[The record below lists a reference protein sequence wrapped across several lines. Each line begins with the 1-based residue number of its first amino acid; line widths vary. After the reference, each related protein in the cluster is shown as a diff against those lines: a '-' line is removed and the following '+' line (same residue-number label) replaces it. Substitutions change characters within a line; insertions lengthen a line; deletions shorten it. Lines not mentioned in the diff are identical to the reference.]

1 MLKKIFNRNIKDIQ
15 IVVMGPKGCGKTFFL
30 EKLIQNQSEKKKMNN
45 FVEACSYFNVNY
57 KDYKILFIE
66 AQDDDERTF
75 NTCIELGSISDGII
89 LMYQFKYDFPK
100 KYFENIFKSIMD
112 KRKEIEDKDKKPITF
127 FLLQNYNSE
136 ITIKDSERLLD
147 NNEAYINFLNKNN
160 VIFLQKINEV
170 VNYKEIIKKI
180 IKSIEDKKSKDKK
193 SVDKNTEDKNTED
206 KNPEDNNPEDK
217 KKKKGK
223 ISGIFNFQCYSK

>member
-1 MLKKIFNRNIKDIQ
+1 MLKKIFNRNKKDIQ

-30 EKLIQNQSEKKKMNN
+30 EKLIENQSEKKKINN
-45 FVEACSYFNVNY
+45 FVEACSFFNVKY
-57 KDYKILFIE
+57 KHYKILFIE
-66 AQDDDERTF
+66 AQDDESTF
-75 NTCIELGSISDGII
+75 NTGIELGSISDGII
-89 LMYQFKYDFPK
+89 LMYQIKNDFPK
-100 KYFENIFKSIMD
+100 EYFENIFKSIMD

-147 NNEAYINFLNKNN
+147 NNEAYINFLSKNN
-160 VIFLQKINEV
+160 VILLPQIYKIVE
-170 VNYKEIIKKI
+170 YKKI
-180 IKSIEDKKSKDKK
+180 IKDIIKNIEVKK
-193 SVDKNTEDKNTED
+193 SVDKKTED

>member
-1 MLKKIFNRNIKDIQ
+1 
-15 IVVMGPKGCGKTFFL
+15 
-30 EKLIQNQSEKKKMNN
+30 MNN

-66 AQDDDERTF
+66 TQDDERSF
-75 NTCIELGSISDGII
+75 DTCIEMGSISDGII

-147 NNEAYINFLNKNN
+147 NNEAYINFLSKNN
-160 VIFLQKINEV
+160 VILLPQIYKIVE
-170 VNYKEIIKKI
+170 YKKI
-180 IKSIEDKKSKDKK
+180 IKDIIKNIEVKK
-193 SVDKNTEDKNTED
+193 SVDKKTED

>member
-1 MLKKIFNRNIKDIQ
+1 MLKKIFNRNKKDIQ

-66 AQDDDERTF
+66 TQDDERSF
-75 NTCIELGSISDGII
+75 DTCIEMGSISDGII

-100 KYFENIFKSIMD
+100 EYFENILKSIMD
-112 KRKEIEDKDKKPITF
+112 KRKEIKDKDKKPITF

-147 NNEAYINFLNKNN
+147 NNEAYINFLSKNN
-160 VIFLQKINEV
+160 VILLPQIYKIVE
-170 VNYKEIIKKI
+170 YKKI
-180 IKSIEDKKSKDKK
+180 IKDIIKNIEVKK
-193 SVDKNTEDKNTED
+193 SVDKKTED

-223 ISGIFNFQCYSK
+223 ISGIFNFQCY

>member
-1 MLKKIFNRNIKDIQ
+1 MLKKIFNRNKKDIQ

-66 AQDDDERTF
+66 TQDDERSF
-75 NTCIELGSISDGII
+75 DTCIEMGSISDGII

-127 FLLQNYNSE
+127 FLLQNESVF
-136 ITIKDSERLLD
+136 TIIDNKRLLD
-147 NNEAYINFLNKNN
+147 NTEAYINFLNKNN

-223 ISGIFNFQCYSK
+223 ISGMFGFQCYSK

>member
-1 MLKKIFNRNIKDIQ
+1 MLKKIFNRNKKDIQ

-66 AQDDDERTF
+66 TQDDERSF
-75 NTCIELGSISDGII
+75 NTGIELGSISDGII

-147 NNEAYINFLNKNN
+147 NNEAYINFLSKNN
-160 VIFLQKINEV
+160 VILLPPIYKIV
-170 VNYKEIIKKI
+170 KYKKI
-180 IKSIEDKKSKDKK
+180 IKDIIKNIEVKK
-193 SVDKNTEDKNTED
+193 SVDKKTED

-223 ISGIFNFQCYSK
+223 ISGMFGFQCYSK

>member
-1 MLKKIFNRNIKDIQ
+1 MLKKIFNRNKKDIQ

-66 AQDDDERTF
+66 AQDDDKSTF

-100 KYFENIFKSIMD
+100 EYFENILKSIMD
-112 KRKEIEDKDKKPITF
+112 KRKEIKDKDKKPITF
-127 FLLQNYNSE
+127 FLLQNESVF
-136 ITIKDSERLLD
+136 TIIDNKRLLD
-147 NNEAYINFLNKNN
+147 NTEAYINFLNKNN